1 MSNHEENS
9 GAAVATV
16 TQIAAAKAKA
26 AAKTE
31 RPAFI
36 GGSLPPVPFNEWDGL
51 TGNPTRD
58 GFRIQ
63 AAEKRSINFGNE
75 YPLRYVPPLISDAGT
90 GRWDVLNH
98 ADNLRWLLYR
108 SGARMELNLM
118 TFKNELSWADSGSL
132 VEPDEHGARAWILNK
147 SAEVGLKRQAVDDFM
162 FYVAR
167 SAPYHPVARLL
178 GSREW
183 DGSPRVDAVLD
194 CVPVA
199 PGKEALRSALLRG
212 LLIAAITAVE
222 EGAVSNKYVPCLYSE
237 ANNWFK
243 TAFFRAL
250 FDLLPG
256 AFGQGVSINPSSK
269 DSVRPAV
276 MRWFNELGEVSGMMK
291 KNDPDEIKAFVERNV
306 DEWRPENEKAV
317 IAKKRQMVMGATV
330 NKRDYLKDETA
341 ASRFPTITL
350 VAPIDIARVNELLG
364 WEWDN
369 VKGCAVRADEDQLIQ
384 FWLEV
389 RHLYRSGVGFNLDD
403 ETFAA
408 AKAET
413 AQFVDRGSYYEP
425 VRDILLL
432 PGNASTGQYPWDK
445 PGYDG
450 RFTATDVTAAL
461 RAPSSHSGR
470 VGRALK
476 RLADEGIVDRR
487 NHRGTFVYWKL
498 PDEPTGELPL

>member
-31 RPAFI
+31 RPAFM

-75 YPLRYVPPLISDAGT
+75 YPLRYVPPLITDAGP

-98 ADNLRWLLYR
+98 ADNLRWMLYR
-108 SGARMELNLM
+108 NDARLELNLM
-118 TFKNELSWADSGSL
+118 TFRVELSRADGSGL
-132 VEPDEHGARAWILNK
+132 LEPDDFTARSWMLNK
-147 SAEVGLKRQAVDDFM
+147 CAETGVKRQSVDDFAY
-162 FYVAR
+162 YVAR
-167 SAPYHPVARLL
+167 SAAYHPVARLL

-183 DGSPRVDAVLD
+183 DGTPRVDAVLD

-199 PGKEALRSALLRG
+199 PGKEALRSSLLRG
-212 LLIAAITAVE
+212 LLIAAIAAVE
-222 EGAVSNKYVPCLYSE
+222 EGSVSNKYVPCLFSVP
-237 ANNWFK
+237 NNWFK
-243 TAFFRAL
+243 TAFYRAM
-250 FDLLPG
+250 FDVLPG
-256 AFGQGVSINPSSK
+256 AFKSGVSINPSSK
-269 DSVRPAV
+269 DSVRMAV
-276 MRWFNELGEVSGMMK
+276 MSWFCELGEISGMMK
-291 KNDPDEIKAFVERNV
+291 KNDPDEIKAFVERRE
-306 DEWRPENEKAV
+306 DEWRPENEKATV
-317 IAKKRQMVMGATV
+317 IKKRQMVMGGTV
-330 NKRDYLKDETA
+330 NKTYLGDETA
-341 ASRFPTITL
+341 ASRFPTIDL
-350 VAPIDIARVNELLG
+350 AKEIDIHRVNELLG
-364 WEWDN
+364 WEWDEA
-369 VKGCAVRADEDQLIQ
+369 KGVAVLVDEEQLIQ

-389 RHLYRSGVGFNLDD
+389 RHLYRSGVPFVLD
-403 ETFAA
+403 
-408 AKAET
+408 AET
-413 AQFVDRGSYYEP
+413 LKAAMAETDRFIDRGEYYDA

-476 RLADEGIVDRR
+476 RLADEGVVERR
-487 NHRGTFVYWKL
+487 NHRGAFVYWKV